1 MRLVKFLITSQE
13 NTPENRNNVIKWKFD
28 ICKKIWEEKLRGGA
42 DSLKFRLTKAPPNPD
57 NYSVARFDND
67 LSKDRAGSH

>member
-1 MRLVKFLITSQE
+1 MLGRKLA
-13 NTPENRNNVIKWKFD
+13 
-28 ICKKIWEEKLRGGA
+28 KKNCEG
-42 DSLKFRLTKAPPNPD
+42 SRLTKAARPNLD